1 MVKFTELESIF
12 SESDVAI
19 NKYSYETDEE
29 IDLPYL
35 VYDATSG
42 ESFGAD
48 GISFF
53 KTLIISLAL
62 IDESP
67 NFAMQRKV
75 ESVLDSNTVY
85 FEKSISFDDNSRL
98 YTVIYTFSVVDD
110 ATS

>member
-1 MVKFTELESIF
+1 MINFTELNSVFANSGI
-12 SESDVAI
+12 AI

-53 KTLIISLAL
+53 KTLIISLAV

-67 NFAMQRKV
+67 NFSVQRKV
-75 ESVLDSNTVY
+75 EEVLDENTVY

-98 YTVIYTFSVVDD
+98 YTVIYTFSVIDNASD
-110 ATS
+110 

>member
-1 MVKFTELESIF
+1 MIKFTELESVF
-12 SESDVAI
+12 ADSDIII

-53 KTLIISLAL
+53 KTLIISLAV

-67 NFAMQRKV
+67 NFFMQRKV
-75 ESVLDSNTVY
+75 EEVLDNNTV
-85 FEKSISFDDNSRL
+85 FFDKSISFDDNSRL
-98 YTVIYTFSVVDD
+98 YTVIYTFSVVDNASD
-110 ATS
+110 